1 MIEQTASVGV
11 DGVAFGV
18 VPHGS
23 GRNLVALRGNRRFR
37 FSAAMSDAG
46 IAVAAS
52 ATNAF
57 KNFIDNLFPIVNG
70 TLV

>member
-1 MIEQTASVGV
+1 MGLPSVSFHTAPGAIWLLC
-11 DGVAFGV
+11 VATGAFV
-18 VPHGS
+18 F
-23 GRNLVALRGNRRFR
+23 A
-37 FSAAMSDAG
+37 AAMSDAG